1 MLGGEGVKS
10 EVVQGPFLIFFWT
23 LPEGLFGTQSQETL
37 HKVTDPECR
46 DKSCHSFQSYVIDH
60 VTQLSE

>member
-1 MLGGEGVKS
+1 MLGGEGVKG

-46 DKSCHSFQSYVIDH
+46 DKSCHSTFRVM
-60 VTQLSE
+60 